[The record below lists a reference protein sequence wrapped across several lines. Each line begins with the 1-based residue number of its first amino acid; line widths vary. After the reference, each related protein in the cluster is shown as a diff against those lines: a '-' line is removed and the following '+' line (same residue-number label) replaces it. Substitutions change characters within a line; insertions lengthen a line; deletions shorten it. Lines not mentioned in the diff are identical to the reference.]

1 MNAAL
6 KQYLIITGNYW
17 AFTLTD
23 GAIRML
29 VLFYFYQLG
38 YSALEVATLFVLY
51 ELMGVVTNLVGGWL
65 GANYGLNRT
74 MNAGLG
80 LQIVALLM
88 LTVPDEYLS
97 VLYVMLAQAL
107 SGVAKDLNK
116 MSAKSSIKV
125 LTTEGNSQ
133 LYKWVALLTGSKN
146 ALKGV
151 GFFLGAALLE
161 WVGFRPALYLMA
173 GMLAVVLTG
182 SLIWLKGDLGKAKQ
196 KSKFKSLFSTARA
209 LNWLSAARLFLFAAR
224 DVWFIV
230 AVPLYLQGVLGWSF
244 SEVGAFMAAWV
255 IGYGFIQASAPKL
268 TQRLAPHPDHHL
280 AFKLALALAAVT
292 ASIALWTDNT
302 WWLVGGLLVFGA
314 VFALNSAVHSYLVVA
329 MAREDGVSKDV
340 GFYYMA
346 NAGGRLM
353 GTLLSGWL
361 YQLGGIS
368 LTLWCAVG
376 LIVLSAILVRQ
387 AEVN

>member
-1 MNAAL
+1 MNTSL
-6 KQYLIITGNYW
+6 KQYLVITCNYW

-38 YSALEVATLFVLY
+38 YSALEVATLFILY

-74 MNAGLG
+74 MNVGLG
-80 LQIVALLM
+80 LQVIALLM
-88 LTVPDEYLS
+88 LTVPDEYLG

-116 MSAKSSIKV
+116 MSAKSSVKLLADQV
-125 LTTEGNSQ
+125 SGQ
-133 LYKWVALLTGSKN
+133 LYKWVAVLTGSKN
-146 ALKGV
+146 TLKGV

-161 WVGFRPALYLMA
+161 WIGFRPALYLMA
-173 GMLAVVLTG
+173 GMLFLVLIA
-182 SLIWLKGDLGKAKQ
+182 SLFWLQSDLGKAKQ
-196 KSKFKSLFSTARA
+196 KSKFKSLFSTERA
-209 LNWLSAARLFLFAAR
+209 LNWLAAARLFLFAAR
-224 DVWFIV
+224 DVWFVV
-230 AVPLYLQGVLGWSF
+230 AVPLYLESILGWSF
-244 SEVGAFMAAWV
+244 SEVGAFMAFWI
-255 IGYGFIQASAPKL
+255 IGYGFIQAATPRL
-268 TQRLAPHPDHHL
+268 TQKITTHPDHKL
-280 AFKLALALAAVT
+280 AFQLALILGLVT
-292 ASIALWTDNT
+292 AAIALWTENA
-302 WWLVGGLLVFGA
+302 WWLVGGLLVFGM

-361 YQLGGIS
+361 YQQGGIS
-368 LTLWCAVG
+368 LTLWCAAG
-376 LIVLSAILVRQ
+376 LILASALLVRE
-387 AEVN
+387 AKT